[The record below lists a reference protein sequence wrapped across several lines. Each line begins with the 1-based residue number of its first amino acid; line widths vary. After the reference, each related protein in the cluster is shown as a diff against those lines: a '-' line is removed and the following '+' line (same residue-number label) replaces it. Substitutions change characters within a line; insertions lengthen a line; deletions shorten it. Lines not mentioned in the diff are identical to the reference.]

1 MTEKCPTCNKVVY
14 FAERVRSIGKDW
26 HRMCLKCQQ
35 CGKVLGKVIQQIHRI
50 YSSLL
55 RNAESYKM

>member
-35 CGKVLGKVIQQIHRI
+35 CGKVLGKHNGVEQFMNHD
-50 YSSLL
+50 
-55 RNAESYKM
+55 